1 MRKEKLSLEN
11 LNNRAEE
18 ESEAGSSP
26 CRSALCDELRRAD
39 DRGLSESN
47 TAIIDDT
54 NILYDAMMASMNG
67 SAWKLEP
74 QKFYNNW
81 LTYLYDL
88 KMELRTGT
96 YKTSPCSEFTLNER
110 GKIRHI
116 HGNRMRDRVVRHA
129 LCDEILAPCL
139 DKYLIE
145 NNPASRKGKGITYA
159 RARFEKDLHNFY
171 LKHRTNQGYVGFV
184 DFSKY
189 YDNIRHD
196 KIKESIYT
204 RIPEEIHWLMDEII
218 DDFEIDVSYMT
229 DEQYATCLEDKFD
242 SVWYYENVTDDQKTG
257 EKMMAKSVNIGDQS
271 SQNIGIY
278 FPTPIDNYCKIVRG
292 LKWYGRYMDDVYFI
306 VPTRDEALDI
316 IEGIKEVAADLNIFI
331 NDRKTRIVK
340 MDRTFKYLQIKYWI
354 TPTGK
359 VVKRINP
366 KAVTRERRKLK
377 AYKRILD
384 QGIIDYETVE
394 QAYKSWMGDY
404 TKLMSKKQIEGM
416 KQLYKDLFGKE
427 PRWK

>member
-74 QKFYNNW
+74 QKFYHNW

-196 KIKESIYT
+196 KIKESIYP

-242 SVWYYENVTDDQKTG
+242 SVWYYENITDDQKTG

-306 VPTRDEALDI
+306 VPTREEALDI

-340 MDRTFKYLQIKYWI
+340 MDRTFKYLQIKYWM

>member
-1 MRKEKLSLEN
+1 
-11 LNNRAEE
+11 
-18 ESEAGSSP
+18 
-26 CRSALCDELRRAD
+26 
-39 DRGLSESN
+39 
-47 TAIIDDT
+47 
-54 NILYDAMMASMNG
+54 
-67 SAWKLEP
+67 
-74 QKFYNNW
+74 
-81 LTYLYDL
+81 
-88 KMELRTGT
+88 
-96 YKTSPCSEFTLNER
+96 
-110 GKIRHI
+110 
-116 HGNRMRDRVVRHA
+116 MRDRVVRHT

-196 KIKESIYT
+196 KIKESIYP

-229 DEQYATCLEDKFD
+229 DEQYTTCLEDKFD
-242 SVWYYENVTDDQKTG
+242 SVWYYENITDDQKTG

-278 FPTPIDNYCKIVRG
+278 FPTPIDNYCKIVRS

-306 VPTRDEALDI
+306 VPTREEALGV
-316 IEGIKEVAADLNIFI
+316 IEGIKDVAAELNIFI

-340 MDRTFKYLQIKYWI
+340 MDRTFKYLQIKYWM

-366 KAVTRERRKLK
+366 KAVTREHRKLK

-384 QGIIDYETVE
+384 KGVIDYETVE

-404 TKLMSKKQIEGM
+404 TKLMSKKQIKGM
-416 KQLYKDLFGKE
+416 KELYKDLFGKE